1 MTEPPAAETDVGFG
15 PSPLVR
21 RCDTGVQDA
30 DERSDD
36 RSPNGARTRTPTG
49 SRPEVSIEV
58 RDVVVHYGSRVA
70 LGGVSTVLRG
80 GELLAVCGP
89 NGCGK
94 STLLRAVL
102 GLVPLTSGQVVVRL
116 AGIGSNDLADGE
128 AEPARLLA
136 HVPQDTAVDWRFPA
150 TVRDVVRLG
159 RLPHR
164 RPVGTDPRLGRGRRR
179 RAADRAAVADAMQRL
194 RITDL
199 ADRPIGE
206 LSGGQRQ
213 RMLVARAL
221 AQHARVLL
229 LDEPFTGVD
238 AVTEGLLWQQLHTFA
253 ADGGA
258 VAFVHHD
265 IAQLRERATRV
276 LLLDGRVVADGPPH
290 EALAVH
296 HLGAAYGWWATGDP
310 AGRGGSE
317 VAC

>member
-1 MTEPPAAETDVGFG
+1 MIDPAAV
-15 PSPLVR
+15 V
-21 RCDTGVQDA
+21 
-30 DERSDD
+30 
-36 RSPNGARTRTPTG
+36 
-49 SRPEVSIEV
+49 IEV
-58 RDVVVHYGSRVA
+58 HDVVVHYGTRVA
-70 LGGVSTVLRG
+70 LDGVSTELRR

-102 GLVPLTSGQVVVRL
+102 GLVPLSSGRVVVRPV
-116 AGIGSNDLADGE
+116 GSSGADPAPGE
-128 AEPARLLA
+128 ADPARLLA

-164 RPVGTDPRLGRGRRR
+164 RSAGTIPSPARARRR
-179 RAADRAAVADAMQRL
+179 RAADREAVTDAMQRL

-221 AQHARVLL
+221 AQQARVLL

-238 AVTEGLLWQQLHTFA
+238 AVTEGLLWQQLRCFA

-296 HLGAAYGWWATGDP
+296 HLGAAYGWWATEAP
-310 AGRGGSE
+310 AAVRGPASIADGSE